1 MKTSRKKLIN
11 QLANMEKILHAQQ
24 LTVRQ
29 QRRYLIDKIK
39 EYRFILLISI
49 TPALVWGWKHRYVHF
64 RNIRMKQLKRFIFFI
79 ATTFAKRQF
88 LLINRK

>member
-11 QLANMEKILHAQQ
+11 QLEKMEKILHAQQ

-29 QRRYLIDKIK
+29 QRRYLIDKII

-49 TPALVWGWKHRYVHF
+49 SPALVWGWKHRSIDF
-64 RNIRMKQLKRFIFFI
+64 RKIRVKQLTRFIFFI

-88 LLINRK
+88 LLISRK